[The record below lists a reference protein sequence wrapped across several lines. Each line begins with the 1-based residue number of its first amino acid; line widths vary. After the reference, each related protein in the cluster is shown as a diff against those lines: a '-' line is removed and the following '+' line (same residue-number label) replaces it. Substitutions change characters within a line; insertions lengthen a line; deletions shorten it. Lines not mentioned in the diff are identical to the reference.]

1 MPPGHPRQLAS
12 QLPDYDRGVGRVL
25 VADHRETNRLMLED
39 RRCRVLLVEDNQ
51 VNQAL
56 AVAILAKLGYRAEV
70 AGNGRETVAAVAQAA
85 YGAVLMDCQLPV
97 MDGYQA
103 TAEIRRREGTAR
115 HTPIIAMTA
124 AALPGDRER
133 CLAVGMDDYLAKP
146 VLVADVKAVLSR
158 WLGGEVTTP
167 TVAGSADWAESAAEV
182 LDPDRLAELGRLDS
196 SGNGSALVG
205 RLAEC
210 FLARAPADLADLR
223 VAVQRG
229 DATAV
234 AQIAHRLKGA
244 AGTLGSAGLVDL
256 CQELEALAR
265 AGALP
270 PADDLLWRLEQEF
283 DRVTSAL
290 DALVPRR

>member
-1 MPPGHPRQLAS
+1 VPPGHPWQVAS

-25 VADHRETNRLMLED
+25 VADHRESNRLMVED
-39 RRCRVLLVEDNQ
+39 RRRVLVVEDHE

-70 AGNGRETVAAVAQAA
+70 AGTGREAVEALARAA

-133 CLAVGMDDYLAKP
+133 CLAAGMDAYLAKP
-146 VLVADVKAVLSR
+146 VLVADVQAVLSR
-158 WLGGEVTTP
+158 WLDGAVTTP
-167 TVAGSADWAESAAEV
+167 TVTGSADWAKSAAEV
-182 LDPDRLAELGRLDS
+182 LDPDRLAELRHLDS
-196 SGNGSALVG
+196 TENGSALVG
-205 RLAEC
+205 RLVDA
-210 FLARAPADLADLR
+210 FLASAPADLADLR
-223 VAVQRG
+223 AAIQRG

-234 AQIAHRLKGA
+234 DHVAHRLKGA
-244 AGTLGSAGLVDL
+244 AGTLGSTGMVEV
-256 CQELEALAR
+256 CEEVEALAR
-265 AGALP
+265 AGRLP
-270 PADDLLWRLEQEF
+270 PPDDLLWR
-283 DRVTSAL
+283 
-290 DALVPRR
+290 